1 MSTFGTSTKDSSQ
14 AQTVIDDIKKKK
26 AQFELTSGKSAK
38 NTKKC
43 CWFAVWNLFIAILFA
58 ENGRYQDE
66 NIVQAIYLF
75 ENI

>member
-1 MSTFGTSTKDSSQ
+1 VTAFGNSTRDSSQ

-43 CWFAVWNLFIAILFA
+43 C
-58 ENGRYQDE
+58 
-66 NIVQAIYLF
+66 
-75 ENI
+75 

>member
-1 MSTFGTSTKDSSQ
+1 MTAFGNSTRDSSQ

-43 CWFAVWNLFIAILFA
+43 C
-58 ENGRYQDE
+58 
-66 NIVQAIYLF
+66 
-75 ENI
+75 